1 MDTVRAAVTGRIE
14 MPGQSSDVDSPA
26 SAGTNENASVSTAW
40 NIHSALAD
48 WTGKVDVKASIAL
61 STELALVTAVVTA
74 LSSRF
79 ELIRPDGA
87 FTLAT
92 LYLGVGLLMSGA
104 FLAIA
109 AVIPRLGR
117 TGRPQRNFVYF
128 GSLRHWQAEELQVAL
143 RETDPLEM
151 LSVQLV
157 AMSRIVWR
165 KHLLVLCSLTVSALG
180 LTLVAL
186 VAMLSL

>member
-1 MDTVRAAVTGRIE
+1 MFRPQPWKESE
-14 MPGQSSDVDSPA
+14 MPGQSSDVDSTA
-26 SAGTNENASVSTAW
+26 SAGTKENASVSTAW

-61 STELALVTAVVTA
+61 STELALVTAVITA

-79 ELIRPDGA
+79 ELIRPEGA

-109 AVIPRLGR
+109 AVVPRLGR